1 MKMMFRHEN
10 QIDPG
15 HIAKQ
20 DFKFKNQMR
29 SKVEVHTYVQSLD

>member
-15 HIAKQ
+15 HIAK

-29 SKVEVHTYVQSLD
+29 SKVEVHTYALSLD